1 MGVKVLEAGS
11 LTEAKEL
18 VVKKTSSTNFSTSS
32 MMTLYVLTTK
42 CWMNASVPTGRHVP
56 AKRKECGNG
65 VDHILRDITRRL
77 LADALGTDGGLG
89 HVELKPGILP
99 EDVLEIILDLE
110 RQCGVSAGYQ
120 SAQPQSGCVRQEKMT
135 RMRAFQ
141 HNPRDRKPHTGGV
154 RNLAEWAV

>member
-1 MGVKVLEAGS
+1 MGVKVLEGGS

-42 CWMNASVPTGRHVP
+42 CWMNESVPTGRRCRRSPRDLERCKGDVP

-77 LADALGTDGGLG
+77 LS
-89 HVELKPGILP
+89 H
-99 EDVLEIILDLE
+99 
-110 RQCGVSAGYQ
+110 C
-120 SAQPQSGCVRQEKMT
+120 
-135 RMRAFQ
+135 
-141 HNPRDRKPHTGGV
+141 
-154 RNLAEWAV
+154 